1 MAIGIIQGRFQF
13 QRGTHKEWTDS
24 DLILLDGE
32 LAIESDTSKIKI
44 GNGRSLY
51 KDLPYIEIGRIGVKD
66 LTEEDLE
73 KITGEKGDK
82 GDPFTY
88 DDLTAEQK
96 LELRGEPG
104 KDGYTPKK
112 GIDYFDGKP
121 GRKGDKGDPLRFE
134 DLTNAQKEQL
144 KGEPGKDGTMTFED
158 LTPAQKASLK
168 GEKGDPGK
176 DGTNAKIIAG
186 TGITKSG
193 DTISINTSV
202 VARKSDLKS
211 YAKASE
217 VPKLVCLTLSE
228 YNALTTK
235 DSSTYYFIKE

>member
-104 KDGYTPKK
+104 KDGYTPRK
-112 GIDYFDGKP
+112 GVDYFDGKP

-211 YAKASE
+211 YAMASQ
-217 VPKLVCLTLSE
+217 VPKLVCLTKSE
-228 YNALTTK
+228 YDALTTK

>member
-88 DDLTAEQK
+88 DDLTADQK
-96 LELRGEPG
+96 QELAEKVAAWFRESVDGKIAEMKDLVFESKLSYIDDMIYILDPYIEAGEVKFKAKEIGKLLENDFLKVPVKADKMRFRI
-104 KDGYTPKK
+104 KSSSK
-112 GIDYFDGKP
+112 GIILLYSLTDKDLQYAVHVYPNIKNYEIDFGKAVNEEMI
-121 GRKGDKGDPLRFE
+121 F
-134 DLTNAQKEQL
+134 
-144 KGEPGKDGTMTFED
+144 
-158 LTPAQKASLK
+158 
-168 GEKGDPGK
+168 
-176 DGTNAKIIAG
+176 
-186 TGITKSG
+186 
-193 DTISINTSV
+193 TSV
-202 VARKSDLKS
+202 TMPEDKVSVIREEGL
-211 YAKASE
+211 
-217 VPKLVCLTLSE
+217 C
-228 YNALTTK
+228 
-235 DSSTYYFIKE
+235 